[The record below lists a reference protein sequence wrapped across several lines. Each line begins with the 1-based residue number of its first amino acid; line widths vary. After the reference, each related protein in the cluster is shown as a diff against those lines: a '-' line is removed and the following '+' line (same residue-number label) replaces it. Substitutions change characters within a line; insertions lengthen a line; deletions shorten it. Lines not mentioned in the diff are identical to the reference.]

1 MRCLALLVALLPLCA
16 SFSNATL
23 ELERDLE
30 HRRLKGTRTPAQRI
44 AEGEKALLALR
55 SKITQLYGVSEKVM
69 TQDTKYYS
77 KENDKKVSLTVVHL
91 FRAYY
96 SHLTPTTRFSTA
108 CATAVASDCT
118 RGEIC
123 GERWGHE

>member
-1 MRCLALLVALLPLCA
+1 MMRCLALLVALLPLST
-16 SFSNATL
+16 SFVNATL

-77 KENDKKVSLTVVHL
+77 KENDKKVSLTVVQSL
-91 FRAYY
+91 LLA
-96 SHLTPTTRFSTA
+96 SHTDDSFLNSL
-108 CATAVASDCT
+108 CNSC
-118 RGEIC
+118 C
-123 GERWGHE
+123 ERLHSRRNLW